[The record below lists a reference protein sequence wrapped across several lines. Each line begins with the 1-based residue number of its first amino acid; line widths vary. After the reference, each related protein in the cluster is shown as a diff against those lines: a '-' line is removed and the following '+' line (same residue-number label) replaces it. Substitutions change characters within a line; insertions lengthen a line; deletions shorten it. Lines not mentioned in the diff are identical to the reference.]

1 MFEKLE
7 NTAQRYKLLRNPE
20 ISLVVRVEAALLRGA
35 RKFFDANGYT
45 EVVVPHLTKATGSC
59 ENMNTLF
66 EVKYF
71 DQRAFLS
78 QTGQLYLES
87 LIPQLKKVW
96 CIGPSFRAEPKADN
110 RHLTEF
116 PLIELEFKGNFDKL
130 LIEIERL
137 ITSMVK
143 EVIRDKDIDKI
154 DKERLK
160 AVMPPFKKLTY
171 AEAIE
176 ELRSFG
182 VKWGDDL
189 KSQHEKYLVEK
200 TGNKPLFITHF
211 PKEIKFFNMITSS
224 ENPKI
229 VNSADLIFP
238 FSGEAVGAAEREF
251 NYESVVKRLKE
262 SQMFQ
267 QLISLGGSIKDF
279 KWYLNFLKEH
289 ENVPHAG
296 CGIGLNRITQFVLGT
311 YDIRSTTAY
320 PLNSETLM

>member
-7 NTAQRYKLLRNPE
+7 HTAQRYKLLRNPE